1 MPFTFLHAAD
11 LHLGSPLH
19 GLSLKDPEIARR
31 VGTASREAYSDLV
44 TQAIERKVAFLVIAG
59 DIYDGEWKDTSI
71 GLYFAREM
79 ARLERANISVFIV
92 RGNHDAESVVTK
104 TITLPGNV
112 REFSTRK
119 VETFLLDEL
128 KVALHGRSFPD
139 RAVSDNWA
147 LTYPAPK
154 SGYLNIGVLHTSCD
168 GRPGHETYA
177 PCTVEDLARRGYDYF
192 ALGHVHEYEVLS
204 ADPYI
209 VFPGNLQGRST
220 RERGPKGAV
229 LINVEDGRVTGIE
242 RLLLDRARFEGVDV
256 DLAGHAEETQAF
268 AALEQAMRPVVRAAE
283 GRLLALR
290 VRLSGATELH
300 RRFAADRARIFDEV
314 QAAAQRLHEDVW
326 IEKLHLDTREPA
338 RPEASAASAGID
350 LAALLDECRA
360 DPELLRKI
368 QAELATLDAKMPGL
382 LGADAAPES
391 LETLLAE
398 AEASLLGRALGTGIC

>member
-31 VGTASREAYSDLV
+31 VGTASRDAFSDLV

-71 GLYFAREM
+71 GLFFAREM
-79 ARLERANISVFIV
+79 ARLERAGIPVFIV

-104 TITLPGNV
+104 SITLPGNV

-119 VETFLLDEL
+119 VETILLEQH

-147 LTYPAPK
+147 LTYPEPR
-154 SGYLNIGVLHTSCD
+154 SGWLDIGVLHTSCD

-177 PCTVEDLARRGYDYF
+177 PCTVDVLARRGYDYF
-192 ALGHVHEYEVLS
+192 ALGHVHEFEVLS
-204 ADPYI
+204 TDPYI

-220 RERGPKGAV
+220 RERGAKGAV
-229 LINVEDGRVTGIE
+229 LVHVDDGRVTGIE
-242 RLLLDRARFEGVDV
+242 RLLLDRARFEAIDV
-256 DLAGHAEETQAF
+256 DLTDLADEPSAF
-268 AALEQAMRPVVRAAE
+268 VALERMMRPVVHAAD

-290 VRLSGATELH
+290 VRLAGSTDLH

-314 QAAAQRLHEDVW
+314 QAAAHRLHEDVW
-326 IEKLHLDTREPA
+326 LEKLVLNTSEPQRLTADAA
-338 RPEASAASAGID
+338 RADID
-350 LAALLDECRA
+350 LAALLEACRT
-360 DPELLRKI
+360 DPTIMREI
-368 QAELATLDAKMPGL
+368 AAQIATIDGKMPGG
-382 LGADAAPES
+382 LGMDAAPDP
-391 LETLLAE
+391 LDALVAE
-398 AEASLLGRALGTGIC
+398 AEALLLGRALGTGIC